1 MSRFRVVEDEAE
13 ADLQALA
20 RRFSFSSSSSPS
32 PSPSPPSSSR
42 KPPLPP
48 RRSPQKRPGLPTIP
62 ENGPPAGM
70 ATATATPKRTRTP
83 TSTCAPPPPPH
94 ARHAPMT
101 GQTPVAGSRSSRPP
115 RGRGQMEVD
124 SPQPSRA
131 LHTPPTGQR
140 QVTRHPPPAARTM
153 FQESPVASVSPPQ
166 QQQVAVPVSAA
177 LREFE
182 RRRAAAAAEAALR
195 QLQLQVWEAA
205 RQQSQQ
211 LRLYTVEGRAAGYGT
226 KWVEL
231 HPQSQELLLHIEY
244 GLLRILDLLLGDWGD
259 VHRVLHFWGN
269 PSWGSLSRLPCIF
282 PFFRN
287 KMREYK
293 HESDLLDQCSRL
305 YDPSVSSRSFELYA
319 TQISQEIGSTS
330 TIMDREMVSIR
341 SLMAVVE
348 EMMRNTD
355 SAIRSYQKLRPNFI
369 RRYSGTANT
378 GFAHHAGP
386 SGAPTYFNQPSAIV
400 PTFDFYSGVAMRPS
414 PFMQHTVSKFENR
427 LEECSRMV
435 GELEQLIQIKN
446 DKNYSNAFES
456 LSTVVPNVYDYL
468 IHVATQVENLHQY
481 AEVMRTHYRNA
492 WRLMGDCSDPFLEAD
507 RREAAKQ
514 EATARIVHPTG
525 VDVSVLASQPL
536 QLSSPTG
543 VTSSSTRAILRTPLS
558 ALPWFSIQTSPA
570 PSPSPFSS
578 SGSMLQPTPFGS
590 ASTLALGS
598 TPARFASSALG
609 GTSLFRT
616 PPGDALV
623 FQTYSTQSVN
633 CDYCTILSLTMPEK
647 CQPTLTKSVTRQ

>member
-1 MSRFRVVEDEAE
+1 MLSST
-13 ADLQALA
+13 AL
-20 RRFSFSSSSSPS
+20 R
-32 PSPSPPSSSR
+32 
-42 KPPLPP
+42 PLAQP
-48 RRSPQKRPGLPTIP
+48 
-62 ENGPPAGM
+62 
-70 ATATATPKRTRTP
+70 ATATATAFSASRT
-83 TSTCAPPPPPH
+83 
-94 ARHAPMT
+94 
-101 GQTPVAGSRSSRPP
+101 
-115 RGRGQMEVD
+115 
-124 SPQPSRA
+124 
-131 LHTPPTGQR
+131 
-140 QVTRHPPPAARTM
+140 
-153 FQESPVASVSPPQ
+153 
-166 QQQVAVPVSAA
+166 
-177 LREFE
+177 
-182 RRRAAAAAEAALR
+182 AAAAGRRGSAAGVVVRAVRNYDSIPKREPFSSSRSVLDEFLR
-195 QLQLQVWEAA
+195 QEKPLVQRTKDQITDYCTTL
-205 RQQSQQ
+205 
-211 LRLYTVEGRAAGYGT
+211 EGDECCSCWDAYF
-226 KWVEL
+226 EL
-231 HPQSQELLLHIEY
+231 NKLEQELPKEEIARMVKDSEGDPRYLINSIHHRSDLRKKMAEKSHNSLSSNSLGQAAKPRPFPVPDGLPKTQEELAEEQEALMPESSY
-244 GLLRILDLLLGDWGD
+244 TRLLRRMGRFPDW
-259 VHRVLHFWGN
+259 
-269 PSWGSLSRLPCIF
+269 
-282 PFFRN
+282 N

-341 SLMAVVE
+341 SLMAVVK

-481 AEVMRTHYRNA
+481 AEIMRTHYRNA

-536 QLSSPTG
+536 QSSSPTG

>member
-1 MSRFRVVEDEAE
+1 MLSST
-13 ADLQALA
+13 AL
-20 RRFSFSSSSSPS
+20 R
-32 PSPSPPSSSR
+32 
-42 KPPLPP
+42 PLAQP
-48 RRSPQKRPGLPTIP
+48 
-62 ENGPPAGM
+62 
-70 ATATATPKRTRTP
+70 ATATATATAFSASRT
-83 TSTCAPPPPPH
+83 
-94 ARHAPMT
+94 
-101 GQTPVAGSRSSRPP
+101 
-115 RGRGQMEVD
+115 
-124 SPQPSRA
+124 
-131 LHTPPTGQR
+131 
-140 QVTRHPPPAARTM
+140 
-153 FQESPVASVSPPQ
+153 
-166 QQQVAVPVSAA
+166 
-177 LREFE
+177 
-182 RRRAAAAAEAALR
+182 AAAAGRRGSAAGVVVRAVRNYDSIPKREPFSSSRSVLDEFLR
-195 QLQLQVWEAA
+195 QEKPLVQRTKDQITDYCTTLEGDECCSCWDAYFELNKLEQELPKEEIARMVKDSEGDPRYLINSIHHRSDLRKKMAEKSHNSLSSNSLGQAAKPRPFPVPDGLPKTQEELAEEQEALMPESSYTRLLRRMGRFPDWSSPQDSDSSFPVWEAA

-231 HPQSQELLLHIEY
+231 HPQSQELLLHIE
-244 GLLRILDLLLGDWGD
+244 
-259 VHRVLHFWGN
+259 
-269 PSWGSLSRLPCIF
+269 
-282 PFFRN
+282 N

-536 QLSSPTG
+536 QSSSPTG

-647 CQPTLTKSVTRQ
+647 CLPTLTKSVTRQ